1 MCSRQRLVN
10 ILVINHAMRLQ
21 SQMSSRAEREASAE
35 IALRGS
41 GNAERGT
48 LTIPAYFRLRDVLHL
63 TSLTRPTLYRRIA
76 AGRFPPPVHLG
87 GRVCGWSRMALQAWL
102 ADPENYRV
110 SPDCESQV
118 KRPRGRPRKYVL
130 T

>member
-1 MCSRQRLVN
+1 VTNRSDQ
-10 ILVINHAMRLQ
+10 
-21 SQMSSRAEREASAE
+21 EASAE

-41 GNAERGT
+41 EDYAA
-48 LTIPAYFRLRDVLHL
+48 LTVPAYFRLRDVLHL

-87 GRVCGWSRMALQAWL
+87 GRACAWSRVALQTWI
-102 ADPENYRV
+102 ADPENYHAPETRRSEV
-110 SPDCESQV
+110 R
-118 KRPRGRPRKYVL
+118 RPLGRPRKYAR

>member
-1 MCSRQRLVN
+1 MQT
-10 ILVINHAMRLQ
+10 A
-21 SQMSSRAEREASAE
+21 MSSRAEREASGE

-41 GNAERGT
+41 QNAQQAT

-87 GRVCGWSRMALQAWL
+87 GRVCGWSRIALQAWI
-102 ADPENYRV
+102 ADPENYRAL
-110 SPDCESQV
+110 PDCDSQV
-118 KRPRGRPRKYVL
+118 KRPRGRPQKYVL

>member
-1 MCSRQRLVN
+1 MQAR
-10 ILVINHAMRLQ
+10 
-21 SQMSSRAEREASAE
+21 MSSRAEREASAE
-35 IALRGS
+35 VALRGS
-41 GNAERGT
+41 GNAAQAT
-48 LTIPAYFRLRDVLHL
+48 LTIPAYFRLRDVLHV

-87 GRVCGWSRMALQAWL
+87 GRACGWSRIALQAWI

-110 SPDCESQV
+110 APNSDGEAN
-118 KRPRGRPRKYVL
+118 RPRGRPRKYVL

>member
-1 MCSRQRLVN
+1 MTN
-10 ILVINHAMRLQ
+10 
-21 SQMSSRAEREASAE
+21 RADQKASAE

-41 GNAERGT
+41 DDHAA
-48 LTIPAYFRLRDVLHL
+48 LTAPAYFRLRDVLHL

-87 GRVCGWSRMALQAWL
+87 GRACAWSRVALQTWI
-102 ADPENYRV
+102 ADPENYRA
-110 SPDCESQV
+110 PQECAGEGR
-118 KRPRGRPRKYVL
+118 RPRGRPRKYAL

>member
-1 MCSRQRLVN
+1 
-10 ILVINHAMRLQ
+10 
-21 SQMSSRAEREASAE
+21 MSARGEREASAE

-41 GNAERGT
+41 ANAEQPT

-87 GRVCGWSRMALQAWL
+87 GRACGWSRISLQAWI

-110 SPDCESQV
+110 APGSNGEA
-118 KRPRGRPRKYVL
+118 KRPRGRPRKYL
-130 T
+130 PA